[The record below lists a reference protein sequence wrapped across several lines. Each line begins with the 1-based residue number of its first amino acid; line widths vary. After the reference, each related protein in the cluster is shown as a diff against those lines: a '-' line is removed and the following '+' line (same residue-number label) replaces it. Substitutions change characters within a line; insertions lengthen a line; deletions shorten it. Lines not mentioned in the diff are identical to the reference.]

1 MRLGRPRP
9 RRLFAAGIGLA
20 IVTSLAAACGGG
32 TTNTANSGA
41 GGGPEKKHIVVRVL
55 PVADVAPVYI
65 AKQRGYFADEGL
77 DVEFKVIPTAPPAI
91 AEMQAGKIDIMF
103 GNYTSFFLSQ
113 AKGLKFR
120 YVADGYQAK
129 PKVFLVLTPPN
140 SPIKKVSDLK
150 GKKIGMIAIK
160 NISELTA
167 DSTLAAN
174 GVDPK
179 TVTMVQVPNEQQV
192 AAAKT
197 GKVDA
202 VFMIEPFLSQ
212 AQQTDGFVT
221 LFDAAAGQ
229 TADIPIGGWA
239 STSAWAQKNP
249 KTVAAFQRAMTRAA
263 TDAADRQLLEQVV
276 PTYTKIDAK
285 TASIITFGAYPTTLN
300 KTRLQRVVDLMKT
313 YNLLTAEE
321 AAKVN
326 LTDMLG

>member
-9 RRLFAAGIGLA
+9 RRLLAAGVGLA
-20 IVTSLAAACGGG
+20 IVTSLAAACGSD
-32 TTNTANSGA
+32 TTNAANSGP
-41 GGGPEKKHIVVRVL
+41 GPEKKHIVVRVL
-55 PVADVAPVYI
+55 PVADVAPAYI
-65 AKQRGYFADEGL
+65 AKQRGYFTAEGL
-77 DVEFKVIPTAPPAI
+77 DVEFKTIPTAPPAI

-103 GNYTSFFLSQ
+103 GNYTSFFLAQ
-113 AKGLKFR
+113 AKGQKFR

-140 SPIKKVSDLK
+140 SPIKKVSDLT
-150 GKKIGMIAIK
+150 GKKIGMISIK

-179 TVTMVQVPNEQQV
+179 TVTMVQVPNDQQV

-212 AQQTDGFVT
+212 AQQNDGFVT

-249 KTVAAFQRAMTRAA
+249 KTVAAFQRAMQRAA

-300 KTRLQRVVDLMKT
+300 KTRLQRVVDLMTT
-313 YNLLTAEE
+313 YHLLTADE
-321 AAKVN
+321 AAKVH
-326 LTDMLG
+326 LSDMLG

>member
-1 MRLGRPRP
+1 MRHGRPRP
-9 RRLFAAGIGLA
+9 RRLLAAGVGLA
-20 IVTSLAAACGGG
+20 ILTSLAAACGSG
-32 TTNTANSGA
+32 TTNAANS

-55 PVADVAPVYI
+55 PVADVAPAYI
-65 AKQRGYFADEGL
+65 AKQRGYFAAEGL
-77 DVEFKVIPTAPPAI
+77 DVEFKVVPTAPPAI

-129 PKVFLVLTPPN
+129 PKVFLVLTTPN

-167 DSTLAAN
+167 DATLAAN

-202 VFMIEPFLSQ
+202 VFMIEPFLSA
-212 AQQTDGFVT
+212 AQQSDGFVT

-239 STSAWAQKNP
+239 STAAWAQKNP
-249 KTVAAFQRAMTRAA
+249 QTVAAFQRAMTRAA
-263 TDAADRQLLEQVV
+263 TDAADRQMLEQVV

-285 TASIITFGAYPTTLN
+285 AASIITFGAYPTTLN

-313 YNLLTAEE
+313 YSLLTADE